1 MKIRIKFAKY
11 GIMRFIGHLDMMRY
25 FQKAMRRADIDI
37 AYSEGYSPHQI
48 MSFAAPLGVGITSK
62 GEYMDIEVHSSKS
75 SEEALKAL
83 NEVMAEGV
91 SVLEYRKLPEGAK
104 NAMSSVAAA
113 DYLVYY
119 KEENHGG
126 AAAPAGETVL
136 SEPSAPAGEAGHPE
150 PSAPAG
156 RIPLSELSHALEAF
170 FRGQEEILITKQTK
184 KGEKTLDLKPLIYD
198 LQAVDL
204 KGFVPLRG
212 LSAVDGREGGSLCG
226 LPDVEEKLD
235 KPWLPGQG
243 VGFYMKVC
251 TGSTD
256 NVKPEQVLIAFSEY
270 CRATGACG
278 FRFVPFHMQT
288 HRMEIY
294 AQKDGE
300 LIPLGNFGQEIA

>member
-11 GIMRFIGHLDMMRY
+11 GIMRFIGHLDMVRY

-48 MSFAAPLGVGITSK
+48 MSFAAPLGVGITSE

-75 SEEALKAL
+75 SEEALRAL

-119 KEENHGG
+119 KEENPGG
-126 AAAPAGETVL
+126 ATPLAGEAILPEPSAPSGETVL
-136 SEPSAPAGEAGHPE
+136 PE

-184 KGEKTLDLKPLIYD
+184 KGEKTVDLKPLIYD
-198 LQAVDL
+198 LQVVDL
-204 KGFVPLRG
+204 KEVEPLHKLQALDLKEFNTLR
-212 LSAVDGREGGSLCG
+212 G

-294 AQKDGE
+294 AQRDGE